1 MNTKRWMVGLIM
13 AGSAALVTG
22 CAEQRVVYVPVYP
35 VPPSYVYSTAPGSPA
50 TPVTAQPGVTI

>member
-1 MNTKRWMVGLIM
+1 MVGLIM

-50 TPVTAQPGVTI
+50 IPVTAQPGVTI